1 MKANELMIGDWV
13 QTPNGCRR
21 VEELSSKNVIME
33 WSDYGC
39 TVEDVL
45 PIPLTKEIL
54 EKNGFKIVY
63 GFGYSD
69 KYPTLGWG
77 YHNGIH
83 DYCSIDVTFYDTTI
97 NGVSHLVKI
106 NRNSASGD
114 GINTVHNCDI
124 DYVHQLQHAIRLC
137 GIEKEIEL

>member
-33 WSDYGC
+33 WHDYGC

-45 PIPLTKEIL
+45 PIPLTADILNKNFPDTRYNVFWCWDDRKEGNELWFEIRI
-54 EKNGFKIVY
+54 EGEDMEFRM
-63 GFGYSD
+63 D
-69 KYPTLGWG
+69 M
-77 YHNGIH
+77 
-83 DYCSIDVTFYDTTI
+83 
-97 NGVSHLVKI
+97 
-106 NRNSASGD
+106 R
-114 GINTVHNCDI
+114 
-124 DYVHQLQHAIRLC
+124 YVHELQHALRLC